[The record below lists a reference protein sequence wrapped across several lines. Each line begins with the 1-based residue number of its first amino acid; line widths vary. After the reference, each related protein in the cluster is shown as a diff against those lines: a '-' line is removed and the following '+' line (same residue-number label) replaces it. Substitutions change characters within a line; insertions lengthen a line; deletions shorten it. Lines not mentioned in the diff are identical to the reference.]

1 MRKNI
6 KILLLLLVSGLALSW
21 PMYTILSSM
30 EKSDEQQQFSRVDKL
45 AEELLA
51 LTKKGDMEQARIKIQ
66 NLADIFPSQTL
77 PVSIKIESLN
87 AVTQS
92 ILAAR
97 NVFSA
102 GKADDDKL
110 LWHAT
115 QVRVA
120 IDALTHPNQ
129 AMWRNYYT
137 SFTSQM
143 QNLLQAS
150 VERDAE
156 ELRDQFA
163 ENYRLFLAI
172 KPAMS
177 VQLPEPEMEKINAS
191 YDALIKQVR
200 NETVDWQVVRE
211 TLRDLNASI
220 SAAFLGDDRHAISDW
235 LDTRSLVMLSASI
248 GTLVSITLAYVA
260 WRKYYAAGV

>member
-6 KILLLLLVSGLALSW
+6 KILLLLVVTGFVLSW
-21 PMYTILSSM
+21 PMYSFLSSM
-30 EKSDEQQQFSRVDKL
+30 EKSGEQQQLTQLDKL
-45 AEELLA
+45 AEELLT
-51 LTKKGDMEQARIKIQ
+51 LTRRGEVELAKTKIQ
-66 NLADIFPSQTL
+66 RLADIFPSQTL
-77 PVSIKIESLN
+77 PASIRIESLN

-97 NVFSA
+97 NVFIS

-115 QVRVA
+115 QVRIA
-120 IDALTHPNQ
+120 IDSLTHRNQ
-129 AMWRNYYT
+129 AMWRNYY
-137 SFTSQM
+137 SSIVSQM
-143 QNLLQAS
+143 QNLMQAS

-177 VQLPEPEMEKINAS
+177 VQLPEAEMDKINAS
-191 YDALIKQVR
+191 YDSLVKEVR
-200 NETVDWQVVRE
+200 NETIDWQVVRE
-211 TLRDLNASI
+211 TLRELNGTM
-220 SAAFLGDDRHAISDW
+220 SAAFLGEDKNALSNW
-235 LDTRSLVMLSASI
+235 FDTRSLIMLSASI
-248 GTLVSITLAYVA
+248 GTLVSMTLAYVA
-260 WRKYYAAGV
+260 WRKYYTL

>member
-6 KILLLLLVSGLALSW
+6 KILLLLVITGLVLSW
-21 PMYTILSSM
+21 PMYSFLSSM
-30 EKSDEQQQFSRVDKL
+30 EKSEEQPQFSQVDKL
-45 AEELLA
+45 AEELLT
-51 LTKKGDMEQARIKIQ
+51 LTKKGEMEQARAKIQ
-66 NLADIFPSQTL
+66 SLAELFPSQTL

-97 NVFSA
+97 NVFTS
-102 GKADDDKL
+102 GKADDAKL

-120 IDALTHPNQ
+120 IDALTHQNQ
-129 AMWRNYYT
+129 AMWRNYYAP
-137 SFTSQM
+137 FVSQM

-150 VERDAE
+150 VERDAG

-177 VQLPEPEMEKINAS
+177 VQLPEAEMEKISGAYES
-191 YDALIKQVR
+191 LVKEIR
-200 NETVDWQVVRE
+200 NETVDWQLVRE
-211 TLRDLNASI
+211 TLRELNGTI
-220 SAAFLGDDRHAISDW
+220 SSAFLGEDKHALSDW
-235 LDTRSLVMLSASI
+235 IDSRSLIMLSTSI
-248 GTLVSITLAYVA
+248 GTLVSMTLAYVA
-260 WRKYYAAGV
+260 WRKYYATGQ